1 MPSLNVSVPMKG
13 KKVKG
18 LLERRRL
25 LNRKIEKLNGTIQV
39 YLVAAFERHFET
51 GAETYF
57 KMEEQL
63 YNFEGLF
70 KSIEDQ
76 GNQAETPAD
85 FSRIAERLSYV
96 EDRLD
101 EFQSALY
108 NRPMKRRSNR
118 FNLFNF
124 FSQFS
129 QNKSGA
135 GDGVSSEVG
144 SLHEA
149 YTILG
154 LEEGSAFS
162 KVTTAF
168 RHFVKNYHPDAR
180 GGDRSNEAKLRLV
193 VEAYQFI
200 KQAR

>member
-1 MPSLNVSVPMKG
+1 MAR
-13 KKVKG
+13 
-18 LLERRRL
+18 LLERRRVL
-25 LNRKIEKLNGTIQV
+25 KRRIEKLNGTIQV
-39 YLVAAFERHFET
+39 YLAFAFEKYFET
-51 GAETYF
+51 GTETYF

-63 YNFEGLF
+63 YNFESLF
-70 KSIEDQ
+70 KNIEDQ
-76 GNQAETPAD
+76 GNQAETWAD
-85 FSRIAERLSYV
+85 LNRIAERLSYV

-101 EFQSALY
+101 ELQSALY

-129 QNKSGA
+129 RNGQGE
-135 GDGVSSEVG
+135 GEGVSSEVG

-149 YTILG
+149 YAILG
-154 LEEGSAFS
+154 LEEGVEFS
-162 KVTTAF
+162 KVTTTF
-168 RHFVKNYHPDAR
+168 RRFVKNYHPDAR